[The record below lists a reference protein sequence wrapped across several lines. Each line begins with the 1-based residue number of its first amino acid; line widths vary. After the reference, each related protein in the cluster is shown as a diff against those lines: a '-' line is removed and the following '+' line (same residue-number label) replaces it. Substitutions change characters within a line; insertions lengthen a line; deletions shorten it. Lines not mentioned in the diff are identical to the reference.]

1 MEHEKDSKQSS
12 LVFARNTRETKY
24 ADRILMAYFIK
35 IIIAVV
41 VIVLVTELSKKDTKL
56 AALLLALPIISFTAY
71 TMIWFESKDIEKI
84 AKLANE
90 NFIYVLPVMPV
101 LPLFSWML
109 KNGYG
114 YFTSMIMVIILMI
127 LLFYLLQKTL

>member
-1 MEHEKDSKQSS
+1 
-12 LVFARNTRETKY
+12 
-24 ADRILMAYFIK
+24 MAYFIK
-35 IIIAVV
+35 IIIATL

-71 TMIWFESKDIEKI
+71 TMIWFESKDVDRI
-84 AKLANE
+84 AKLAYE

-101 LPLFSWML
+101 LTLLSWLL

-114 YFTSMIMVIILMI
+114 YFTAMIMVITIMI
-127 LLFYLLQKTL
+127 ILFYFLQKML

>member
-1 MEHEKDSKQSS
+1 M
-12 LVFARNTRETKY
+12 V
-24 ADRILMAYFIK
+24 YFIK
-35 IIIAVV
+35 IIIAAL

-71 TMIWFESKDIEKI
+71 TMIWFESKDTEKI

-90 NFIYVLPVMPV
+90 NFIYVLPVIPI

-109 KNGYG
+109 KNDYG
-114 YFTSMIMVIILMI
+114 YFTSMIMVIILMMI
-127 LLFYLLQKTL
+127 LFYLLQKML

>member
-1 MEHEKDSKQSS
+1 M
-12 LVFARNTRETKY
+12 V
-24 ADRILMAYFIK
+24 YFIK
-35 IIIAVV
+35 IIIAAL

-71 TMIWFESKDIEKI
+71 TMIWFESKDTEKI

-90 NFIYVLPVMPV
+90 NFIYVLPVLPV

-109 KNGYG
+109 KNSYG
-114 YFTSMIMVIILMI
+114 YFNSMIMVMILMI
-127 LLFYLLQKTL
+127 ILFYLLQKML

>member
-1 MEHEKDSKQSS
+1 
-12 LVFARNTRETKY
+12 
-24 ADRILMAYFIK
+24 MAYLIK
-35 IIIAVV
+35 IIVATL

-71 TMIWFESKDIEKI
+71 TMIWFESKDVDRI

-101 LPLFSWML
+101 LPVFSWLL
-109 KNGYG
+109 KHGYG
-114 YFTSMIMVIILMI
+114 YFTSLIMVIIVMI
-127 LLFYLLQKTL
+127 ILFYLLQKVL

>member
-1 MEHEKDSKQSS
+1 
-12 LVFARNTRETKY
+12 
-24 ADRILMAYFIK
+24 MAYLIK
-35 IIIAVV
+35 IIVATF

-71 TMIWFESKDIEKI
+71 TMIWFESKDVDRI

-101 LPLFSWML
+101 LPLFSWLL
-109 KNGYG
+109 KHGYG
-114 YFTSMIMVIILMI
+114 YFTSMIMVIIIMI
-127 LLFYLLQKTL
+127 ILFYLLQKVL

>member
-1 MEHEKDSKQSS
+1 
-12 LVFARNTRETKY
+12 
-24 ADRILMAYFIK
+24 MAYLIK
-35 IIIAVV
+35 IIVATL

-71 TMIWFESKDIEKI
+71 TMIWFESKDADRI

-101 LPLFSWML
+101 LPLFSWL
-109 KNGYG
+109 LTHGFG
-114 YFTSMIMVIILMI
+114 YFTSIIMVIIIMI
-127 LLFYLLQKTL
+127 ILFYLLQKVL

>member
-1 MEHEKDSKQSS
+1 
-12 LVFARNTRETKY
+12 
-24 ADRILMAYFIK
+24 MAYLIK
-35 IIIAVV
+35 IIVATF

-71 TMIWFESKDIEKI
+71 TMIWFESKDADRI

-101 LPLFSWML
+101 LPLFSWLL
-109 KNGYG
+109 KHGYG
-114 YFTSMIMVIILMI
+114 YFTSLIMVIIVMI
-127 LLFYLLQKTL
+127 MVGKFI

>member
-1 MEHEKDSKQSS
+1 
-12 LVFARNTRETKY
+12 
-24 ADRILMAYFIK
+24 
-35 IIIAVV
+35 
-41 VIVLVTELSKKDTKL
+41 VLVTELSKKDTKL

-71 TMIWFESKDIEKI
+71 TMIWFESKDTEKI

-90 NFIYVLPVMPV
+90 NFIYVLPVIPI

-109 KNGYG
+109 KNDYG

-127 LLFYLLQKTL
+127 ILFYLLQKML

>member
-1 MEHEKDSKQSS
+1 
-12 LVFARNTRETKY
+12 
-24 ADRILMAYFIK
+24 MAYLIK
-35 IIIAVV
+35 IIVATL

-71 TMIWFESKDIEKI
+71 TRIWFESKDADRI

-101 LPLFSWML
+101 LPLFSWLL
-109 KNGYG
+109 KHGFG
-114 YFTSMIMVIILMI
+114 YFTSMIMVIIIMI
-127 LLFYLLQKTL
+127 ILFYLLQKVL

>member
-1 MEHEKDSKQSS
+1 
-12 LVFARNTRETKY
+12 
-24 ADRILMAYFIK
+24 MAYLIK
-35 IIIAVV
+35 IIVATF

-71 TMIWFESKDIEKI
+71 TMIWFESKDADRI

-101 LPLFSWML
+101 LPLFSWLL
-109 KNGYG
+109 KHGYG
-114 YFTSMIMVIILMI
+114 YFTSLIIVIIVMI
-127 LLFYLLQKTL
+127 ILFYLLQKVL

>member
-1 MEHEKDSKQSS
+1 ME
-12 LVFARNTRETKY
+12 Y
-24 ADRILMAYFIK
+24 IIK
-35 IIIAVV
+35 IIIAVL

-71 TMIWFESKDIEKI
+71 TMIWFESKDAEKI

-90 NFIYVLPVMPV
+90 NFIYVLPVIPV

-109 KNGYG
+109 RNGYG
-114 YFTSMIMVIILMI
+114 YFTSMIMVTILMI
-127 LLFYLLQKTL
+127 ILFYLLQKML

>member
-1 MEHEKDSKQSS
+1 M
-12 LVFARNTRETKY
+12 V
-24 ADRILMAYFIK
+24 YFIK
-35 IIIAVV
+35 IIIAAL
-41 VIVLVTELSKKDTKL
+41 VIVLVSELSKKDTKL

-71 TMIWFESKDIEKI
+71 TMIWFESKDTEKI

-90 NFIYVLPVMPV
+90 NFIYVLPVIPI

-109 KNGYG
+109 KNDYG

-127 LLFYLLQKTL
+127 ILFYLLQKML

>member
-1 MEHEKDSKQSS
+1 
-12 LVFARNTRETKY
+12 
-24 ADRILMAYFIK
+24 MAYLIK
-35 IIIAVV
+35 IIVATL

-71 TMIWFESKDIEKI
+71 TMIWFESKDTDRI

-101 LPLFSWML
+101 LPLFSWLL
-109 KNGYG
+109 KHGFG
-114 YFTSMIMVIILMI
+114 YFTSMIMVIIIMI
-127 LLFYLLQKTL
+127 ILFYLLQKVL

>member
-1 MEHEKDSKQSS
+1 M
-12 LVFARNTRETKY
+12 V
-24 ADRILMAYFIK
+24 YFIK
-35 IIIAVV
+35 IIIAAL

-71 TMIWFESKDIEKI
+71 TMIWFESKDTERI

-90 NFIYVLPVMPV
+90 NFIYVLPVIPI

-109 KNGYG
+109 KNDYG

-127 LLFYLLQKTL
+127 ILFYLLQKML